1 MKRKLCLALVL
12 LLILANIVAMTST
25 VFAEEIATEG
35 ETITI
40 SYMNTQETTSDTT
53 SLDTTAYS
61 GGKQTVGKG
70 EEFTLPT
77 TSSNTYTGQ
86 DGYQLVW
93 YTENG
98 RTYKAGETVS
108 FTEDTKL
115 FRCVAKECYTI
126 AEVNYAMTNES
137 TAAILMADI
146 DANTGVSVL
155 NQGQS
160 VLILNGFTITITKNS
175 SGFMGS
181 QRSGKHI
188 YGEGTI
194 NAVNPDG
201 KEGNYYFFQDQS
213 HGYNGS
219 ANRTVIGV
227 DVTLNCPTM
236 WLGADGDG
244 STSNHYPWTRIYGK
258 VNCYGFYSITQINNR
273 APMVEVFEGANVTI
287 NGPAL
292 FKDNVNRNNN
302 KYYTFNTQSF
312 ELRVYGGTFYLPAEA
327 ATEAFWTNDNIADYV
342 DGTVNYYNYGLTKNT
357 KDVIRIFGGSFVL
370 PENATPAISEYLTN
384 DWLGTIPSGG
394 DGLYANKN
402 TSTYHVAYG
411 IRPAYKLAFEKYTIA
426 EGAYGKLT
434 VTDYIDGSLSGTYYY
449 QMTTGTIVFT
459 DAYNSS
465 EVTQNTISSL
475 KAYEKLE
482 DGTYVVTDKFELD
495 FGMGAAVL
503 FKNNITSADNKLQ
516 NLEANSTIFQVVV
529 PADCAH
535 NFTGEPLEATC
546 EHGAY
551 ADYNCTECGHNVY
564 FSWGE
569 KLEHN
574 YVLGEHVQATLTAL
588 GSKEY
593 TCSMCN
599 KSVERAYTLDPTS
612 FEVSVTIRNDDG
624 TFEEITVLASD
635 IFDFSTSGANGD
647 YIYTLSAI
655 KAFDDYKIRNIYGVT
670 IPQGILYVNITTQNY
685 EKYNNVEYG
694 VAILTF
700 AQGST
705 IQVQNIGNLR
715 RVEKIVV
722 EKNTDITFA
731 SSCSYYSPNNEKR
744 DMQIINTID
753 LSAGNHT
760 VTFMSNAFDGRG
772 KIATLTFGENAT
784 YNFAYKA
791 FNNCAIAE
799 LNFLP
804 SSEYNFTSTY
814 AFYGNDMTELV
825 LPDNFDMTFPNST
838 FENCPNLSKVTFGT
852 GSTYVLGNY
861 CFTYCPIE
869 KVVLTAGSNYTI
881 GQQAFINEHLT
892 EYDMSAGNMNV
903 TLNASA
909 FTPWLSSKLYCTITS
924 LKFGE
929 NSTYSFATSSLN
941 DICITEITLAPN
953 STYTFK
959 KNCFSGGDNKKTFT
973 TLDASADNITVV
985 FEGEAFRDH
994 SALTTLLINGKN
1006 SSYTFNGSAFY
1017 NTLIT
1022 EITLGENSTHVF
1034 NDCFNGSTK
1043 IAKIDASAEGLDVTV
1058 NAYGF
1063 GKSSLTTLL
1072 INGKNS
1078 KYIFNNN
1085 AFNGSSFT
1093 ELVLGE
1099 GSTYTF
1105 NGGCYNSTN
1114 NLTKFDAS
1122 ADNLTLTVASGVF
1135 SGKSALVYADFSGEN
1150 STYDFG
1156 ENAFNETNPT
1166 NDLVFKASST
1176 YSVGKKAFR
1185 LTDFASITFED
1196 NCKVTFAGTEAFVN
1210 NEKATSLYIGK
1221 NIAIT
1226 NYPFKNLKALETL
1239 YIMEGVTHASE
1250 YEFEHAGSS
1259 DFTTPLYVYNHST
1272 DLSFNKGMFNNCDG
1286 IVLYTVTDNIGTRT
1300 DVFSNCSDG
1309 SGYKAWTVY
1318 LGIPHPMVEGLISD
1332 PTCDENGI
1340 TGWVSDENYC
1350 NCGFKITETM
1360 VVNKYENK
1368 HNITESTE
1376 VAGSTTYAITTAPAW
1391 GHDYGVESPVRI
1403 DWIYVDN
1410 NYFENAKNKHTC
1422 TVCGEDYL
1430 GKDIENSA
1438 LFTKKGTTLP
1448 EDVKDAIAHA
1458 LIVNIEAIN
1467 AYNEY
1472 LGEEF
1477 AIKYGVVA
1485 GIALE
1490 TGNPVTPDGK
1500 ANDNGKAVV
1509 AAFENT
1515 AYSILQ
1521 LKITNISNA
1530 NQGLYCSA
1538 YVIIDGTVFYI
1549 HNGAISD
1556 TAIEV
1561 SLNEPDGVTP
1571 KDDVVESIQVEAV
1584 VDNKETIYA

>member
-1 MKRKLCLALVL
+1 M
-12 LLILANIVAMTST
+12 
-25 VFAEEIATEG
+25 
-35 ETITI
+35 
-40 SYMNTQETTSDTT
+40 
-53 SLDTTAYS
+53 
-61 GGKQTVGKG
+61 
-70 EEFTLPT
+70 
-77 TSSNTYTGQ
+77 
-86 DGYQLVW
+86 
-93 YTENG
+93 
-98 RTYKAGETVS
+98 S

-126 AEVNYAMTNES
+126 AEVNYAMTNDS
-137 TAAILMADI
+137 SSAILMADI
-146 DANTGVSVL
+146 DTNTGISVW

-160 VLILNGFTITITKNS
+160 VLILNGFTLTITKNS
-175 SGFMGS
+175 GSFMGS

-201 KEGNYYFFQDQS
+201 KLGEYYFFQDQS

-244 STSNHYPWTRIYGK
+244 SCNNHYPWTRIYGK
-258 VNCYGFYSITQINNR
+258 VNCYGLYNINNLNNR
-273 APMVEVFEGANVTI
+273 APFTEIYEGANVTI
-287 NGPAL
+287 NGPTL
-292 FKDNVNRNNN
+292 YKEKTWRTNN
-302 KYYTFNTQSF
+302 KYTFNSQAF
-312 ELRVYGGTFYLPAEA
+312 DLVIYGGTFYLPAEA
-327 ATEAFWTNDNIADYV
+327 ATEAFWTNDNLEDYV
-342 DGTVNYYNYGLTKNT
+342 VDEKDYYYNYGLTKNT
-357 KDVIRIFGGSFVL
+357 KDNIKIFGGSFVL
-370 PENATPAISEYLTN
+370 PDNAVPAISEYLTN

-394 DGLYANKN
+394 NGLYANKD

-449 QMTTGTIVFT
+449 QMTQGTIVFT
-459 DAYNSS
+459 DTYNSS

-482 DGTYVVTDKFELD
+482 DDTYVVTDKFELD
-495 FGMGAAVL
+495 FGMGGTVL

-529 PADCAH
+529 PANCEH

-564 FSWGE
+564 FSWGD
-569 KLEHN
+569 KLDHD
-574 YVLGEHVQATLTAL
+574 YVLGEHTVATPTSL
-588 GSKEY
+588 GSKSY
-593 TCSMCN
+593 ACANCGDSRTAPYS
-599 KSVERAYTLDPTS
+599 LDPTS
-612 FEVSVTIRNDDG
+612 LEIQVIIRNDDG
-624 TFEEITVLASD
+624 SFENITVIASD
-635 IFDFSTSGANGD
+635 IFDFSTSGSNGD

-655 KAFDDYKIRNIYGVT
+655 KKFGDYNIRNIYGIT
-670 IPQGILYVNITTQNY
+670 IPQGILYVNITTHNY

-694 VAILTF
+694 VAVLTI
-700 AQGST
+700 AEGAKVD
-705 IQVQNIGNLR
+705 IQNIGNLR

-722 EKNTDITFA
+722 EKNTDVVFS
-731 SSCSYYSPNNEKR
+731 SSCSYYNPSNER
-744 DMQIINTID
+744 RNMQIINTID
-753 LSAGNHT
+753 LSAGNHS
-760 VTFMSNAFDGRG
+760 VKFMSNAFDGRSTLTTLKLG
-772 KIATLTFGENAT
+772 ENANYDFSGYGCFQYCKITELNLPTSNTYLQFGGMAFRENAFTTLTFPDNLDLSFSDTFYNCKSLTSVEFGENST
-784 YNFAYKA
+784 YVIG
-791 FNNCAIAE
+791 NNCFRYSPIDKVVFA
-799 LNFLP
+799 
-804 SSEYNFTSTY
+804 
-814 AFYGNDMTELV
+814 
-825 LPDNFDMTFPNST
+825 PNST
-838 FENCPNLSKVTFGT
+838 YTV
-852 GSTYVLGNY
+852 GS
-861 CFTYCPIE
+861 
-869 KVVLTAGSNYTI
+869 
-881 GQQAFINEHLT
+881 QAFINSTLT
-892 EYDMSAGNMNV
+892 EVDASAGNISL
-903 TLNASA
+903 TLNNGA
-909 FTPWLSSKLYCTITS
+909 FNCWMDNKLYCTLTS
-924 LKFGE
+924 FKFGE
-929 NSTYSFATSSLN
+929 NSTYVINEGALSDTT
-941 DICITEITLAPN
+941 ITKLVLPPN
-953 STYTFK
+953 SSYTFK
-959 KNCFSGGDNKKTFT
+959 RYCINGGDNKTNFAEI
-973 TLDASADNITVV
+973 DASADNITVV
-985 FEGEAFRDH
+985 FEGEAFRDK
-994 SALTTLLINGKN
+994 AGLTTLKINGKN
-1006 SSYTFNGSAFY
+1006 SSYTFNGSSFC
-1017 NTLIT
+1017 NTKIT
-1022 EITLGENSTHVF
+1022 EVTLGEGSTYIF
-1034 NDCFNGSTK
+1034 NDCFNGPTK
-1043 IAKIDASAEGLDVTV
+1043 IEKIDASAEGLDVTV
-1058 NAYGF
+1058 NGYGF

-1078 KYIFNNN
+1078 KYTFNYE
-1085 AFNGSSFT
+1085 AFRGSSFT

-1196 NCKVTFAGTEAFVN
+1196 NCKVTFAGTEAFTN

-1239 YIMEGVTHASE
+1239 YIMEGVTHTSE
-1250 YEFEHAGSS
+1250 WEFENAGSS

-1300 DVFSNCSDG
+1300 DVFPNCSDG

-1318 LGIPHPMVEGLISD
+1318 LGIPHPMVEGLISN
-1332 PTCDENGI
+1332 PTCDEEGI

-1368 HNITESTE
+1368 QNITESTE
-1376 VAGSTTYAITTAPAW
+1376 VAGSTTYTVSIAPAW

-1410 NYFENAKNKHTC
+1410 NYFANAKNKHTC

-1438 LFTKKGTTLP
+1438 LFTAKGMTLP
-1448 EDVKDAIAHA
+1448 ENVKDSLGHAI
-1458 LIVNIEAIN
+1458 IVNTSAIQ

-1472 LGEEF
+1472 RGVGNE
-1477 AIKYGVVA
+1477 IKYGVVA
-1485 GIALE
+1485 GIADASAS
-1490 TGNPVTPDGK
+1490 PVTSSGE
-1500 ANDNGKAVV
+1500 ANGNAVV
-1509 AAFENT
+1509 AGFENT
-1515 AYSILQ
+1515 NYTILQ
-1521 LKITNISNA
+1521 IRINNIDNPT
-1530 NQGLYCSA
+1530 QGLYLSA
-1538 YVIIDGTVFYI
+1538 YVIIDDTVSYLHNGTVSEK
-1549 HNGAISD
+1549 AV
-1556 TAIEV
+1556 TV
-1561 SLNEPDGVTP
+1561 TLNLPDGIALVAEAT
-1571 KDDVVESIQVEAV
+1571 KVEAT